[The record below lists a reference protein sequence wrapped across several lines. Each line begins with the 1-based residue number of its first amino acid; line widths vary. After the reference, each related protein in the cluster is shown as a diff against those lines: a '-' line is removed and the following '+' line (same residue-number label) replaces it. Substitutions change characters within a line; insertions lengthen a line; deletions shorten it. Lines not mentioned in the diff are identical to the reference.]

1 MKQALPVALS
11 VLITVGCRGA
21 LAPAAAVPA
30 ATEGTA
36 ASSPEAPVRAEAPA
50 TTDAAAPPRVGLNVG
65 ELAPDWTLETLG
77 SGAKVRLSDLRG
89 QVVLVTF
96 WASWCGPCKTELP
109 ALEAPWLA
117 RKEKGFNVVAISVD
131 DRIEDS
137 RAFLATTP
145 VAYTTVWD
153 PGGKVVSDPW
163 QVLNLPMSFLI
174 DRAGAIRQ
182 VHIGYTP
189 RQLEGTLRLVDA
201 LLSATPAASANP

>member
-1 MKQALPVALS
+1 MKQALSAVLVA
-11 VLITVGCRGA
+11 LITVGCGRGV
-21 LAPAAAVPA
+21 APAPA
-30 ATEGTA
+30 TSTPSGGAPSPGTT
-36 ASSPEAPVRAEAPA
+36 PTTRAEAPA
-50 TTDAAAPPRVGLNVG
+50 TTDAAAPPKVGLGVG
-65 ELAPDWTLETLG
+65 DLAPDWTLETLG

-89 QVVLVTF
+89 QVVLISF

-117 RKEKGFNVVAISVD
+117 RKDKGFNVVAISVD

-145 VAYTTVWD
+145 VGYTTVWD

-174 DRAGAIRQ
+174 DRAGVIRQ

-189 RQLEGTLRLVDA
+189 RQLEGTLRLADA
-201 LLSATPAASANP
+201 LLSATPKAPANP